1 MQRNDIV
8 KLQLL
13 QPPLICFQ
21 WQSRT
26 PRQIVRNW
34 LGVLIQ
40 TWSQPNLGLGDD
52 RAGVV
57 THNAG
62 ATHAR
67 SRFDIA
73 CAQLRASQIH
83 GHEDAAADLL
93 SCSIDVVNHAA
104 PLLRAVVGAVDASEI
119 HTGSSEAL
127 HQLCI
132 IGGLGGQGHHNV
144 RSDIRAL
151 LTEQLGGVVIQG
163 NIRALIV
170 GNNAGDIDI

>member
-8 KLQLL
+8 KLQLF

-21 WQSRT
+21 RQCGT
-26 PRQIVRNW
+26 PRQIIRSW

-40 TWSQPNLGLGDD
+40 TWGQPNLGLGDD

-67 SRFDIA
+67 PRFDIT

-83 GHEDAAADLL
+83 GHEDAASSLL
-93 SCSIDVVNHAA
+93 GCSIDVVNHAA

-119 HTGSSEAL
+119 HASGSEAL

-170 GNNAGDIDI
+170 GNNAGDIDV